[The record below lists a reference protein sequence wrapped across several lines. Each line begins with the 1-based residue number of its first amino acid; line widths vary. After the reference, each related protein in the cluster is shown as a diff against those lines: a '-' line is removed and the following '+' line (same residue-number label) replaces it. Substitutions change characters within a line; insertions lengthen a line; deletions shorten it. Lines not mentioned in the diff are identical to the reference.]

1 MGLKTQH
8 ISDPAH
14 EDAMFVGQQYAMRR
28 RLMGPV
34 DRDMLL
40 LEFSLGQGR
49 VTFASVTL
57 RMHRLRE
64 RAAQPEAAR

>member
-1 MGLKTQH
+1 
-8 ISDPAH
+8 
-14 EDAMFVGQQYAMRR
+14 MFVGQQYAMRR